1 MNPNTLPVRLV
12 SNVVPGFGRG
22 SKELGIPTANLCK
35 EKLQCKIS
43 FDELPCGI
51 YWGFARIVDTNTR
64 SDDNNNDNSENKKS
78 DENISLSPNIK
89 NQVYKTAVSIGF
101 NPVYKNKE
109 KTIEP
114 HLIASSNDPLRISS
128 KCQETQ
134 LQDLYGYGIRL
145 SIVGYLR
152 PELPF
157 EGLDKLIEAI
167 KNDIVQA
174 ETLAGNL
181 EDSGTLDELKWVESD
196 HDC

>member
-1 MNPNTLPVRLV
+1 MNPNVLPVRLV
-12 SNVVPGFGRG
+12 STVVPGFGRG
-22 SKELGIPTANLCK
+22 SKDLGIPTANLCK

-51 YWGFARIVDTNTR
+51 YWGFARIVQTSTSDEESKENSL
-64 SDDNNNDNSENKKS
+64 SDD
-78 DENISLSPNIK
+78 LK

-101 NPVYKNKE
+101 NPVYKNEE

-114 HLIASSNDPLRISS
+114 HLIASSDDPVRNLS
-128 KCQETQ
+128 KCQET
-134 LQDLYGYGIRL
+134 LMQDLYGCGIRL

-167 KNDIVQA
+167 KNDIVQT
-174 ETLAGNL
+174 ERLATS
-181 EDSGTLDELKWVESD
+181 EDSLTSSEFKWVESD
-196 HDC
+196 NDC